1 MSVFMQRLVLTVML
15 ACLAPLAAQAEV
27 KVVRKTQHYEI
38 SGKTGLE
45 LLAAMDRK
53 GPRHGALFGRAIAQT
68 QWPPNWQWDWK
79 QKDGVCRIANVR
91 SELKLTFVYPQLSP
105 KAPPALKAAW
115 APFLAGVVRHEQVHG
130 RVAEKMIARTDAK
143 IRSFPPSKAANCR
156 LLDAGLRLSLYKMVL
171 ESKREQDEF
180 DRKEHRRGGP
190 VEKLVKPLLK
200 TGTKRAG

>member
-1 MSVFMQRLVLTVML
+1 MSVFMQRLVLAAML
-15 ACLAPLAAQAEV
+15 ASLVPLSAQADV
-27 KVVRKTQHYEI
+27 KIVRKTRHYEI
-38 SGKTGLE
+38 NGKTGRD

-68 QWPPNWQWDWK
+68 QWPPSWQWDWK
-79 QKDGVCRIANVR
+79 QKDGVCRTANVR
-91 SELKLTFVYPQLSP
+91 AELKLTYVYPRLSNQ
-105 KAPPALKAAW
+105 APSALKAAW
-115 APFLAGVVRHEQVHG
+115 SPFLAGVVRHEQVHG

-143 IRSFPPSKAANCR
+143 IRNFPATKAANCR

-200 TGTKRAG
+200 AGSKREG